1 MMNPSGL
8 YTHEILFDK
17 PGNKLDS
24 YQCAVY
30 IETMDMVEIIRD
42 EIRKSKINRRQISLK
57 SGVSQEQLCRLMQG
71 KTLTAET
78 SGVLLDYFGYELK
91 KKARRK

>member
-1 MMNPSGL
+1 
-8 YTHEILFDK
+8 
-17 PGNKLDS
+17 
-24 YQCAVY
+24 
-30 IETMDMVEIIRD
+30 MDIVEAIRK

-57 SGVSQEQLCRLMQG
+57 SGVSEEQLCRLMQG

-78 SGVLLDYFGYELK
+78 SGILLDYFGYELK

>member
-1 MMNPSGL
+1 MD
-8 YTHEILFDK
+8 I
-17 PGNKLDS
+17 
-24 YQCAVY
+24 V
-30 IETMDMVEIIRD
+30 ETIRD

-57 SGVSQEQLCRLMQG
+57 SGVSEEQLCRLMQG

-78 SGVLLDYFGYELK
+78 SGILLDYFGYELK